1 VWLSPCAAGRCCQHP
16 GSAGT
21 VELGQWRKC
30 EGKWDVV
37 LSTRIAYLRGPAS
50 MICYYRVNRNILG
63 EKTTQSSNAGP
74 TTRSGGGGGFGRWVW
89 DLSPKHQTRLT
100 FGRSQT
106 HLPNSDT
113 NRIEKKNPL
122 FKNLVQNLHTAK
134 MKNKRNLCLV
144 DCKDRLNDWNFLS
157 AFILTDQFLVYRGSL
172 LKQISDG
179 NNFKQTI
186 LNIIKN
192 SKDLAITLQHLS

>member
-1 VWLSPCAAGRCCQHP
+1 MLPQHTWREDYPVIQCWANHAQRRWWRVWEMGL
-16 GSAGT
+16 GSISQT
-21 VELGQWRKC
+21 PN
-30 EGKWDVV
+30 
-37 LSTRIAYLRGPAS
+37 TAY
-50 MICYYRVNRNILG
+50 
-63 EKTTQSSNAGP
+63 
-74 TTRSGGGGGFGRWVW
+74 VW
-89 DLSPKHQTRLT
+89 EIPNPSPKL
-100 FGRSQT
+100 
-106 HLPNSDT
+106 DT
-113 NRIEKKNPL
+113 NRIEKNPL

-186 LNIIKN
+186 VNIIKN